1 MTDDLGPALDD
12 LLGDLRHDPVL
23 PAATA
28 RRVARRRGLKLSAG
42 AGGGAGVLALALV
55 AVLTIGP
62 DDDRLVVPA
71 DRPTPTAPATA
82 PVDPS
87 PEVAPSA
94 QPTAEPSPQP
104 SAPATPGPGPSAPPS
119 AGATRTPEP
128 AGPPPAGPV
137 QVVLRPDGLGLTDG
151 GSGSSSLAFGTDAA
165 SVRAVLD
172 RALGAGGERPTPDC
186 GPGSSTVQHENLFLL
201 LQDGRFVGWVTGSP
215 GLTTG
220 DGLGVGSTLAD
231 LQASFG
237 RLEITE
243 DTVGVEWNTGEG
255 GLVGFLDGRA
265 PTSVVTSMAAGVRC
279 IAR

>member
-55 AVLTIGP
+55 AVLTIGT

-71 DRPTPTAPATA
+71 DRPTAPATA
-82 PVDPS
+82 PVDPG
-87 PEVAPSA
+87 PDAPPSA
-94 QPTAEPSPQP
+94 EATAEPSPEP
-104 SAPATPGPGPSAPPS
+104 SAPATPGPAPTAPPS
-119 AGATRTPEP
+119 AAATRTPEP
-128 AGPPPAGPV
+128 AGPPAEV

-151 GSGSSSLAFGTDAA
+151 GSGSSSLPFGTDGAA
-165 SVRAVLD
+165 VRAVVD

-186 GPGSSTVQHENLFLL
+186 GPGSSTVQHEGLFLL
-201 LQDGRFVGWVTGSP
+201 LQDGRFVGWVTGTP

-237 RLEITE
+237 RLEVTE
-243 DTVGVEWNTGEG
+243 DTVGVEWSTGEG

-265 PTSVVTSMAAGVRC
+265 PTSSVTNMAAGVRC